1 MNFSIDGTELLGLE
15 NSAVELGSW
24 ERDYKERSVIGLD
37 GLVSIDL
44 GRRGR
49 KIEQSGKIFAISQ
62 SVLDERI
69 DAVRGF
75 FDGDSHTVSIGGEN
89 FDNLRLDA
97 FVVSNKRASGVG
109 LVCDFVIKYKQLAD

>member
-49 KIEQSGKIFAISQ
+49 KIARRSPS
-62 SVLDERI
+62 
-69 DAVRGF
+69 
-75 FDGDSHTVSIGGEN
+75 
-89 FDNLRLDA
+89 
-97 FVVSNKRASGVG
+97 ASGSSRR
-109 LVCDFVIKYKQLAD
+109 ATTPTPA